1 VLKTNA
7 NANANKINSTGIS
20 LVAVVVAII
29 IPMLLLSASLGLP
42 VQIAKAK
49 AQDKKDTK
57 INANQLDK
65 AKKINIKQVNQ
76 QDTNCKNGDCPAT
89 ASNVICL
96 RGAVCH
102 FGYDEN
108 PLLISTPH

>member
-1 VLKTNA
+1 VLNTNA
-7 NANANKINSTGIS
+7 NGRIT
-20 LVAVVVAII
+20 LVAVVVAIM
-29 IPMLLLSASLGLP
+29 IPMLLLSASLALP
-42 VQIAKAK
+42 VQIAK

-57 INANQLDK
+57 INAKQLDK

>member
-1 VLKTNA
+1 VLNTNA

-20 LVAVVVAII
+20 LVAVVVAIM
-29 IPMLLLSASLGLP
+29 IPMLLLSASLALP
-42 VQIAKAK
+42 VQIAK